1 MSEKMKKGPTGR
13 YALLQA
19 GYFMDCLV
27 ITNFAALFLAG
38 RNFTTGQIGCL
49 PMIRWQFHDQ
59 IARKPLISIMGRN
72 GVQF

>member
-38 RNFTTGQIGCL
+38 KNFTTGQIG
-49 PMIRWQFHDQ
+49 MVTI
-59 IARKPLISIMGRN
+59 K
-72 GVQF
+72 

>member
-1 MSEKMKKGPTGR
+1 MFSPFEEKITMSEKMKKGPTGR

-38 RNFTTGQIGCL
+38 RNFTTGQIG
-49 PMIRWQFHDQ
+49 MVTI
-59 IARKPLISIMGRN
+59 K
-72 GVQF
+72 